1 MAASFPSKASGVIP
15 LVLRVLTFICLLA
28 SLIILTT
35 NTATL
40 VVNLVEFKI
49 HFNDIYSYRY
59 LLATIVIG
67 FAYTILQI
75 LFALCYAATGKRFL
89 GGDRNLLFDFYGD
102 KVISYLLAT
111 GVAAGFAATKD
122 LKPLFVA
129 LGAGDVVQFFNKG
142 YASAGLLLI
151 GFVCTAISSVLS
163 SYALPKQF

>member
-1 MAASFPSKASGVIP
+1 MEASFPSKASGVVP
-15 LVLRVLTFICLLA
+15 LVLRVLTFIFLLA

-49 HFNDIYSYRY
+49 HFNDIYSYR
-59 LLATIVIG
+59 
-67 FAYTILQI
+67 
-75 LFALCYAATGKRFL
+75 KRFL

-122 LKPLFVA
+122 LKPFFVA
-129 LGAGDVVQFFNKG
+129 LGAGDVVKFFDKG
-142 YASAGLLLI
+142 YASASLLLI